1 MDMQQGIIDW
11 LLESDP
17 AIRWQVMRD
26 ILHTPQATYEAER
39 SRLTREGWGAQLLG
53 LQSEDGLWNRSLY
66 NGKWISTTYSLYNL
80 KLLGLLAGNQ
90 PALKGCGQLITQGL
104 YQDQE
109 IRFSRGQFIADLG
122 VSALVL
128 SLTCYFGY
136 DSPAIPQ
143 MADYLVSQQSAE
155 GNWLTNDD
163 PYSINYT
170 FETTLLILDALLQYG
185 NRYAARGNKLI
196 SKSVENGQEFLLN
209 HNLGLDGGKTVKSQ
223 WATFSFPAYWFYDLL
238 TALEYF
244 YAYGR
249 NKDERLQPAIDL
261 MCAKQTKD
269 GRWLLGSRHP
279 GKTYFDMEDVGKPSR
294 WNTLRAMRVLD
305 WWNGG

>member
-122 VSALVL
+122 VSALLFWV
-128 SLTCYFGY
+128 
-136 DSPAIPQ
+136 
-143 MADYLVSQQSAE
+143 
-155 GNWLTNDD
+155 
-163 PYSINYT
+163 
-170 FETTLLILDALLQYG
+170 
-185 NRYAARGNKLI
+185 
-196 SKSVENGQEFLLN
+196 
-209 HNLGLDGGKTVKSQ
+209 
-223 WATFSFPAYWFYDLL
+223 
-238 TALEYF
+238 
-244 YAYGR
+244 
-249 NKDERLQPAIDL
+249 
-261 MCAKQTKD
+261 
-269 GRWLLGSRHP
+269 
-279 GKTYFDMEDVGKPSR
+279 
-294 WNTLRAMRVLD
+294 
-305 WWNGG
+305 